1 VSTLQSLFLL
11 LLVAYV
17 GGFLMGG
24 RGVRGAGLPSG
35 SEWLLLG
42 IVAGPSALGIVSGS
56 ELALFAPLVLLAV
69 GWIALLVGLTVGD
82 DRGRRVP
89 AGGFLLGLLVGA
101 VNLAVVG
108 GVAWVVVERVPSVR
122 ETFPARAD
130 RMALAVALAA
140 ALADTSRQVS
150 RWASERL
157 GARGPVRDRIADV
170 TRSDD
175 LVPVLALSALVSIDT
190 SRGVRTLPL
199 LGFGLGAVLGA
210 AAAGLLGRAPRVTAI
225 WGLVFGFSLLAT
237 GVAEQLD
244 VNVLAAGL
252 GVGIGLALLSPA
264 RDRVRELAAGAV
276 GAVVLPALFLAG
288 ARTGV
293 VTGPAAWILLSA
305 LGARLAGSVLSAGLV
320 AAVDPR
326 LRRAGP
332 ALLLAFFP
340 TGPLGIAIALA
351 VNLRY
356 PGTVGDLVLATAVV
370 TALAGEF
377 LGPPSLRAILRR
389 TGELPAATAEGAT
402 PGLPVPAE
410 DHP

>member
-1 VSTLQSLFLL
+1 MSTLQSLFLL
-11 LLVAYV
+11 LVVAYV

-42 IVAGPSALGIVSGS
+42 IVAGPTALGILSGS
-56 ELALFAPLVLLAV
+56 ELVVFAPIALLAT
-69 GWIALLVGLTVGD
+69 GWIALLVGLTAGTD
-82 DRGRRVP
+82 GERRIP

-101 VNLAVVG
+101 VNLAL
-108 GVAWVVVERVPSVR
+108 VAGAVWFTTERLPAARSL
-122 ETFPARAD
+122 FPAPGD
-130 RMALAVALAA
+130 RILLAVAVGS

-150 RWASERL
+150 RWARERL
-157 GARGPVRDRIADV
+157 GARGPIRDRIADV

-175 LVPVLALSALVSIDT
+175 LVPILALSALVSVDA
-190 SRGVRTLPL
+190 SRGVRPLPL

-210 AAAGLLGRAPRVTAI
+210 AAAALLGRAPRVSAI

-252 GVGIGLALLSPA
+252 GVGLGLALLSPA
-264 RDRVRELAAGAV
+264 RARIRELGTGAA

-288 ARTGV
+288 ARTGL
-293 VTGPAAWILLSA
+293 VTGPAAWILLAA
-305 LGARLAGSVLSAGLV
+305 LAARLVGSVLSAGLV

-326 LRRAGP
+326 MRRAGP
-332 ALLLAFFP
+332 ALLLSFFP

-351 VNLRY
+351 VDLRY
-356 PGTVGDLVLATAVV
+356 PGRVGDLVLATAVV

-377 LGPPSLRAILRR
+377 LGPPALRAVLRR
-389 TGELPAATAEGAT
+389 TGEVPASVPDGQGAALPAPTE
-402 PGLPVPAE
+402 E
-410 DHP
+410 RS